1 MAEENDSERTQP
13 ASPRRLEQAREDGEV
28 ARSQEL
34 NTFALLAVAG
44 MSVWILG
51 GEILSGLIGLMRSAL
66 TLTADDV
73 FQTGQMLRLLGEHGG
88 TGFGA
93 IAPVLAAAFLAALIA
108 PLLLNGWLFT
118 LKPLQPKFSRLNPLA
133 GMGRM
138 FSLHG
143 LVELAKAVAKVL
155 VVGGMA
161 ALVIWNSLDAVVSLS
176 QESTLS
182 ASLHAARLVGWTLL
196 LTIGGMA
203 LIAAVDVPYQLWNHA
218 KKLRM
223 SPADLR
229 REARE
234 SEGDPQIKARIR
246 NLQREAARKRMMAE
260 VPKADVIITN
270 PTHYAVALSYR
281 ENSMRAPRVVAKG
294 QNLTAQRIR
303 ELAGEHRV
311 PIVEAPPLA
320 RALYRHAELGDEV
333 PESLYTAVAE
343 VLAYVFQ
350 LRRFQVEGGRV
361 PQLPGDIVVPAALD
375 PLQGKS

>member
-28 ARSQEL
+28 ALSQEL

-88 TGFGA
+88 TGFRA
-93 IAPVLAAAFLAALIA
+93 IAPVLTAAFLAALIA

-133 GMGRM
+133 GMGRI

-143 LVELAKAVAKVL
+143 LVELAKALAKVL
-155 VVGGMA
+155 MVGGVA
-161 ALVIWNSLDAVVSLS
+161 ALVIWSSLDAVVSLS

-196 LTIGGMA
+196 VTIGGMA

-223 SPADLR
+223 SPEDLK

-294 QNLTAQRIR
+294 QDLTAQRIR

-361 PQLPGDIVVPAALD
+361 PQLPGDIVVPPALD

>member
-1 MAEENDSERTQP
+1 
-13 ASPRRLEQAREDGEV
+13 
-28 ARSQEL
+28 
-34 NTFALLAVAG
+34 

-51 GEILSGLIGLMRSAL
+51 GEILSGLIGLMRSGL
-66 TLTADDV
+66 TLSADDA

-88 TGFGA
+88 TGFRA

-118 LKPLQPKFSRLNPLA
+118 LKPLEPKFSRLNPLS

-143 LVELAKAVAKVL
+143 LVELAKALAKVL
-155 VVGGMA
+155 VVGGVA
-161 ALVIWNSLDAVVSLS
+161 ALVIWSSLDAVVSLS

-182 ASLHAARLVGWTLL
+182 ASLHASRLVGWTLL

-223 SPADLR
+223 SPAELK
-229 REARE
+229 RESRE

-246 NLQREAARKRMMAE
+246 NLQREAARKRMMTE

-281 ENSMRAPRVVAKG
+281 ESSMRAPRVVAKG
-294 QNLTAQRIR
+294 QDLTAQRIR

-333 PESLYTAVAE
+333 PETLYTAVAE

>member
-13 ASPRRLEQAREDGEV
+13 ASPRKLEQAREDGEV

-51 GEILSGLIGLMRSAL
+51 GEILSGLIGLMRSGL
-66 TLTADDV
+66 TLSADDA

-88 TGFGA
+88 TGFRA

-118 LKPLQPKFSRLNPLA
+118 LKPMEPKFSRLNPLS

-143 LVELAKAVAKVL
+143 LVELAKALAKVL
-155 VVGGMA
+155 VVGGVA
-161 ALVIWNSLDAVVSLS
+161 ALVIWSSLDAVVSLS

-182 ASLHAARLVGWTLL
+182 ASLHASRLVGWTLL

-223 SPADLR
+223 SPAELK
-229 REARE
+229 RESRE

-246 NLQREAARKRMMAE
+246 NLQREAARKRMMTE

-281 ENSMRAPRVVAKG
+281 ESSMRAPRVVAKG
-294 QNLTAQRIR
+294 QDLTAQRIR

-333 PESLYTAVAE
+333 PETLYTAVAE

>member
-13 ASPRRLEQAREDGEV
+13 ASPRKLEQAREDGEV

-51 GEILSGLIGLMRSAL
+51 GEILSGLIGLMRSGL
-66 TLTADDV
+66 TLSADDA

-88 TGFGA
+88 TGFRA

-118 LKPLQPKFSRLNPLA
+118 PKPLEPKFSRLNPLS

-143 LVELAKAVAKVL
+143 LVELAKALAKVL
-155 VVGGMA
+155 VVGGVA
-161 ALVIWNSLDAVVSLS
+161 ALVIWSSLDAVVSLS

-182 ASLHAARLVGWTLL
+182 ASLHASRLVGWTLL

-223 SPADLR
+223 SPAELK
-229 REARE
+229 RESRE

-246 NLQREAARKRMMAE
+246 NLQREAARKRMMTE

-281 ENSMRAPRVVAKG
+281 ESSMRAPRVVAKG
-294 QNLTAQRIR
+294 QDLTAQRIR

-333 PESLYTAVAE
+333 PETLYTAVAE

>member
-1 MAEENDSERTQP
+1 MTEENDSERTQP
-13 ASPRRLEQAREDGEV
+13 ASPRKLEQAREDGEV

-51 GEILSGLIGLMRSAL
+51 GEILSGLIGLMRSGL
-66 TLTADDV
+66 TLSADDA

-88 TGFGA
+88 TGFRA

-118 LKPLQPKFSRLNPLA
+118 LKPLEPKFSRLNPLS

-143 LVELAKAVAKVL
+143 LVELAKALAKVL
-155 VVGGMA
+155 VVGGVA
-161 ALVIWNSLDAVVSLS
+161 ALVIWSSLDAVVSLS

-182 ASLHAARLVGWTLL
+182 ASLHASRLVGWTLL

-223 SPADLR
+223 SPAELK
-229 REARE
+229 RESRE

-246 NLQREAARKRMMAE
+246 NLQREAARKRMMTE

-281 ENSMRAPRVVAKG
+281 ESSMRAPRVVAKG
-294 QNLTAQRIR
+294 QDLTAQRIR

-333 PESLYTAVAE
+333 PETLYTAVAE

>member
-223 SPADLR
+223 SPAELR

-234 SEGDPQIKARIR
+234 SEGDPQIKARVR

-294 QNLTAQRIR
+294 QDLTAQRIR

>member
-155 VVGGMA
+155 VVGGVA

-223 SPADLR
+223 SPAELR

-294 QNLTAQRIR
+294 QDLTAQRIR

-361 PQLPGDIVVPAALD
+361 PLLPGDIVVPAALD

>member
-13 ASPRRLEQAREDGEV
+13 ASPRKLEQAREDGEV

-51 GEILSGLIGLMRSAL
+51 GEILSGLIGLMRSGL
-66 TLTADDV
+66 TLSADDA

-88 TGFGA
+88 TGFRA

-118 LKPLQPKFSRLNPLA
+118 LKPLEPKFSRLNPLS

-143 LVELAKAVAKVL
+143 LVELAKALAKVL
-155 VVGGMA
+155 VVGGVA
-161 ALVIWNSLDAVVSLS
+161 ALVIWSSLDAVVSLS

-182 ASLHAARLVGWTLL
+182 ASLHASRLVGWTLL

-223 SPADLR
+223 SPEDLK

-246 NLQREAARKRMMAE
+246 NLQREAARKRMMTE

-281 ENSMRAPRVVAKG
+281 ESSMRAPRVVAKG
-294 QNLTAQRIR
+294 QDLTAQRIR

-333 PESLYTAVAE
+333 PETLYTAVAE

>member
-234 SEGDPQIKARIR
+234 SEGDPQIKARVR

-294 QNLTAQRIR
+294 QDLTAQRIR

>member
-155 VVGGMA
+155 VVGGVA
-161 ALVIWNSLDAVVSLS
+161 ALVIWSSLDAVVSLS

-223 SPADLR
+223 SPAELR
-229 REARE
+229 REERE

-294 QNLTAQRIR
+294 QDLTAQRIR

-375 PLQGKS
+375 LLQDKS